1 MMDAV
6 HHVIATTEVL
16 GDSILQVMVVGAP
29 EVNVVVGPLP
39 AVLGAGA
46 ILGAVAILDAGAV
59 LVDTVHRRA
68 KGVIR
73 AAKALLGATLQILAA
88 LHVTTKPLLGLMS
101 L

>member
-1 MMDAV
+1 MTDAV
-6 HHVIATTEVL
+6 HHVIATITTAATEVL

-46 ILGAVAILDAGAV
+46 ILGVGAILDAGAV
-59 LVDTVHRRA
+59 LVDAVHRR
-68 KGVIR
+68 
-73 AAKALLGATLQILAA
+73 AKALLGATLQILAA